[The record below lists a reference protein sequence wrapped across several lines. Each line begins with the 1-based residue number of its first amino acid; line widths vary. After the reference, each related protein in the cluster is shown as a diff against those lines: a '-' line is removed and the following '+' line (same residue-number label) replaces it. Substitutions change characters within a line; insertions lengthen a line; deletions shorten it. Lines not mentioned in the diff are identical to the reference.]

1 MAKRGNSW
9 KGMLAICPEYDLGK
23 LAEVPH
29 DERPTEG
36 RTEPASAAKQDA
48 GETRG
53 QANGAARGAK
63 RLFTPEEVC
72 MKMVEH
78 GQGNYKR
85 FNLGD
90 TIQYSPTEVMKI
102 LKDELPKAL

>member
-1 MAKRGNSW
+1 MIVIERAYMAKIIRALKAAMNSEDQ
-9 KGMLAICPEYDLGK
+9 GYRTGYIVALSTVEGVMAVAPEYDLDK
-23 LAEVPH
+23 VKDLPH
-29 DERPTEG
+29 PG
-36 RTEPASAAKQDA
+36 
-48 GETRG
+48 
-53 QANGAARGAK
+53 
-63 RLFTPEEVC
+63 LFTPEEVC

-85 FNLGD
+85 FKLGD